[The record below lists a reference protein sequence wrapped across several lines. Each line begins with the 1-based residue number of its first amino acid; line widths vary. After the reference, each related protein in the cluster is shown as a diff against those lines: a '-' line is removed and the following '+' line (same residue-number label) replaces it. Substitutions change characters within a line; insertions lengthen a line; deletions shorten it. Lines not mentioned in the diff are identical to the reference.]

1 MGREVAPEIG
11 RLPIPKE
18 GQMKEKIRD
27 DVFDLDE
34 LLHPADAFDDPL
46 EVVHD
51 PDLTL
56 NEKRAIL
63 SSWASDACAL
73 EAAPEL
79 RVLPRGKAVLFD
91 DIMDALRSLDAS
103 DGHPVKKYQKLIRRR
118 RLFGQSRDEGTGSSV
133 Q

>member
-1 MGREVAPEIG
+1 
-11 RLPIPKE
+11 
-18 GQMKEKIRD
+18 MKESIRD
-27 DVFDLDE
+27 DVFDLDD
-34 LLHPADAFDDPL
+34 LLHPADAFDHPL

-73 EAAPEL
+73 EVAPEL
-79 RVLPRGKAVLFD
+79 RALPRGKAVLFD
-91 DIMDALRSLDAS
+91 DIVDALRALDAS
-103 DGHPVKKYQKLIRRR
+103 DGQPVKKYQKLIRRR
-118 RLFGQSRDEGTGSSV
+118 RIFGGSRRDEGTGSSV

>member
-1 MGREVAPEIG
+1 MKNNIQDEV
-11 RLPIPKE
+11 
-18 GQMKEKIRD
+18 
-27 DVFDLDE
+27 FHLDE
-34 LLHPADAFDDPL
+34 LLHPADAFEHPS
-46 EVVHD
+46 EVVRD

-79 RVLPRGKAVLFD
+79 RALSRGNAVLFD
-91 DIMDALRSLDAS
+91 DIVDALRSLDTG
-103 DGHPVKKYQKLIRRR
+103 DGQPLKKYQKLVRGRTV
-118 RLFGQSRDEGTGSSV
+118 FGRSRSNEGTGSSV